1 MGQKQSRQF
10 DVNSLSAEERKK
22 LEEGKPLQPIP
33 GVKIVKNPK
42 TGKLEGVPE
51 EWVKNYDLPM

>member
-1 MGQKQSRQF
+1 MGAEKSKFDPSR
-10 DVNSLSAEERKK
+10 LSNEEKKK
-22 LEEGKPLQPIP
+22 LEEGRPLQPMP

-51 EWVKNYDLPM
+51 